1 MVAIGSEEVCSETM
15 AFVEDD
21 KDEEEKK
28 MNGATQH
35 CNPNLRQNETNP

>member
-15 AFVEDD
+15 AFVEND

-28 MNGATQH
+28 MNGAALASVT
-35 CNPNLRQNETNP
+35 LIAK